1 MTVHANKLIAGA
13 NRPRQ
18 STKGG
23 SKRQVFEL
31 NLQRVCTDPEFVPAR
46 QIGPVELVTKSGEGT
61 TGGGKLTAAAAA
73 DMHNLTA
80 CRVPTTPPCLQAAA
94 GAQLPRKM
102 CALEPCSLSARQLA
116 MR

>member
-46 QIGPVELVTKSGEGT
+46 QIGPVELVTKSGEGAT
-61 TGGGKLTAAAAA
+61 DGGKLQAAAAEA
-73 DMHNLTA
+73 DIQNLTT
-80 CRVPTTPPCLQAAA
+80 CRELATTPPCLQAAA
-94 GAQLPRKM
+94 GA
-102 CALEPCSLSARQLA
+102 
-116 MR
+116 